1 MGLLG
6 NDWLAQILWWGLW
19 DPMWERERERER
31 EHYMGVDYG
40 LKGVLGGCLVTS
52 ILMC

>member
-1 MGLLG
+1 MIG
-6 NDWLAQILWWGLW
+6 WLKFYGGGCGTLC
-19 DPMWERERERER
+19 ERERERER
-31 EHYMGVDYG
+31 EHYMGVGYG

>member
-1 MGLLG
+1 MAGSNFMVG
-6 NDWLAQILWWGLW
+6 VVG
-19 DPMWERERERER
+19 PYERERERERER